1 MLKQLRAKKSGL
13 VGGILVVLYLALA
26 IGAPFIAPYDSSAM
40 HLSALLQPPSFTFL
54 AGTDQLGRDV
64 FSRLLFGARI
74 SLYVAS
80 VSIAISGTVGG
91 LFGAIFGYFGGVV
104 DGLGMRLT
112 EILMAFP
119 SMILA
124 LVLVAFLGASI
135 HNVILALAI
144 SYCPV
149 FIRMAR
155 SSSISLRER
164 EFVLASKALGA
175 SAFGIIWRNIIPN
188 TVPLLLTQVT
198 LSFSSAIL
206 FEAALSFLGL
216 GVQPPTPSWGNMLA
230 EGRQFM
236 LMASW
241 LTVLPGLT
249 ISVVVIGINLLGD
262 AMRDVLDPHL
272 RGRQY

>member
-1 MLKQLRAKKSGL
+1 MIKQLRAKKSGI
-13 VGGILVVLYLALA
+13 VGGILVVLYLVLA
-26 IGAPFIAPYDSSAM
+26 IGAPLIAPYDPLAM
-40 HLSALLQPPSFTFL
+40 HLSALLQSPGSTFL

-64 FSRLLFGARI
+64 FSRLVFAART
-74 SLYVAS
+74 SLYVAF

-91 LFGAIFGYFGGVV
+91 LCGAILGYFGGVI

-112 EILMAFP
+112 EIVMAFP

-124 LVLVAFLGASI
+124 LILVAFLGASI

-164 EFVLASKALGA
+164 EFVLASKAIGA
-175 SAFGIIWRNIIPN
+175 SAFAVISRNIIPN
-188 TVPLLLTQVT
+188 IVPLLLTQVT

-216 GVQPPTPSWGNMLA
+216 GVQPPTPSWGNMLG

-236 LMASW
+236 LMAPW

-249 ISVVVIGINLLGD
+249 ISVIVIGINLLGD
-262 AMRDVLDPHL
+262 AMRDVLDPRL
-272 RGRQY
+272 RGQS

>member
-1 MLKQLRAKKSGL
+1 MMKHLVAKKSGI
-13 VGGILVVLYLALA
+13 VGGILVMSYLALA
-26 IGAPFIAPYDSSAM
+26 IGADLIAPYDPLAM
-40 HLSALLQPPSFTFL
+40 HPSNLLQSPNHAFL

-64 FSRLLFGARI
+64 FSRLVFGARI
-74 SLYVAS
+74 SLYVAILS
-80 VSIAISGTVGG
+80 VAISAAVGG
-91 LFGAIFGYFGGVV
+91 LLGAIFGYFGGVI
-104 DGLGMRLT
+104 DGVGMRLT

-124 LVLVAFLGASI
+124 LALVAFLGASI
-135 HNVILALAI
+135 HNVVLALAI

-155 SSSISLRER
+155 GSAISLRER
-164 EFVLASKALGA
+164 DFVLASKAIGA
-175 SAFGIIWRNIIPN
+175 STFGIIRQNIVPN
-188 TVPLLLTQVT
+188 IFPVLLTQFT

-216 GVQPPTPSWGNMLA
+216 GVQPPTPSWGNMLG

-236 LMASW
+236 LMAPW

-249 ISVVVIGINLLGD
+249 ISIIVIGINLLGD
-262 AMRDVLDPHL
+262 AMRDVLDPRLHGL
-272 RGRQY
+272 V